1 MMMQA
6 QQNWCVDYQKTSLL
20 KKVSEDK
27 EKNNVTITKS
37 SLEKSGELVITFNLP
52 DKSITRTVMADN
64 IDGSG
69 IESWEMVK
77 KKLSV
82 QVAVLK
88 KMMADKEQIEFYM
101 TEIPS
106 DPEKAAVVRV
116 RKIHLFTLRVK

>member
-1 MMMQA
+1 MMQA